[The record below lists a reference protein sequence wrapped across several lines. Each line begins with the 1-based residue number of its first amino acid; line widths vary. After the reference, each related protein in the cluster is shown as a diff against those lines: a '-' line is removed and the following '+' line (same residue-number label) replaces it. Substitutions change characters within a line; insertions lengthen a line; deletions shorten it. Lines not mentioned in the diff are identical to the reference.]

1 MRRMSHFEANDID
14 GPEFEDPESGV
25 TDSSAE
31 AEADEEVSPQQQG
44 YIGGK
49 GTGKGKGKGKSIT
62 HYIAPSLVFAPPQ
75 VQLPPHLVFAPRD
88 VQLQALQRIVDEYEA
103 TTSS

>member
-1 MRRMSHFEANDID
+1 MGCTICRMRWMSHFEANGID

-31 AEADEEVSPQQQG
+31 AEADEEASPQQQG

-49 GTGKGKGKGKSIT
+49 GTGKGKRQRQDHHTLHST
-62 HYIAPSLVFAPPQ
+62 VSSLCTSSGSV
-75 VQLPPHLVFAPRD
+75 
-88 VQLQALQRIVDEYEA
+88 A
-103 TTSS
+103 TTSGLRAS